1 MTDIAH
7 KPKRIWRVVLVLSLA
22 LNLVV
27 IGIGVG
33 FATRFHAR
41 NDAPPPAVFGS
52 VYLRALSHESRRSL
66 GDEMRMT
73 RKDHAQKHG
82 RNSENNYGY
91 DRAIQILNA
100 TPFEPQ
106 ALRAIMLEQEKVS
119 SEHLAEARDLLLNH
133 LTQMDD
139 DDRQEYAEEI
149 VEILNR
155 RKR

>member
-1 MTDIAH
+1 
-7 KPKRIWRVVLVLSLA
+7 
-22 LNLVV
+22 
-27 IGIGVG
+27 
-33 FATRFHAR
+33 
-41 NDAPPPAVFGS
+41 
-52 VYLRALSHESRRSL
+52 
-66 GDEMRMT
+66 MRKT

-82 RNSENNYGY
+82 RNSQNNYGY

-100 TPFEPQ
+100 KPFEPQ